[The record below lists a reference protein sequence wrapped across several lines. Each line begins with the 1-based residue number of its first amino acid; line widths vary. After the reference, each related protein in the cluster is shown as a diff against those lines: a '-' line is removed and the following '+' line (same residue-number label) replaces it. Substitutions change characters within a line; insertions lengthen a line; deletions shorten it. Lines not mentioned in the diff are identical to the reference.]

1 MGEPFSVEKEQ
12 SGVVFNNT
20 AATIV
25 NGFLCLQNNAWL
37 AALGLS

>member
-20 AATIV
+20 AATTV
-25 NGFLCLQNNAWL
+25 NGFAYKTTSGWL
-37 AALGLS
+37 LWG